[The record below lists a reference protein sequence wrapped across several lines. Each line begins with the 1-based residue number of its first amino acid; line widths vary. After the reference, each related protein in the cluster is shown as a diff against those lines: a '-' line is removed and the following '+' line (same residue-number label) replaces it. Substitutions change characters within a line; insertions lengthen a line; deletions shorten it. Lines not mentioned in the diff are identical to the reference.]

1 MTTKR
6 ILSAL
11 LALCLVLT
19 MLPAAV
25 YAAQAQSDPMQ
36 CGEDVYA
43 TFEEDTGTLT
53 IFGTGAMYDF
63 SGQNETPWTELPIV
77 KVVVENGVASIGSEA
92 FYRVVTL
99 TEVVLPESVT
109 SIGDE
114 AFFLCENLETINIP
128 SKVTYIGEFAFHQC
142 YKLNNVTIPDTL
154 TRLEDHVFSGCE
166 AITSIVVPS
175 TVKEIGIYV
184 LAGCSVLKNVVL
196 EEGIPAVGNGMFT
209 GCNALETL
217 VVPAS
222 AEFVGYEA
230 FYDTALKEIT
240 FLGDALDFES
250 DCFLE
255 CVATAKYPEDNA
267 TWTEEVLQ
275 GYGGT
280 ITWVAVPSHVHS
292 YTSAVTAPTCTEQGY
307 TTYTCSGCGN
317 SYKDNY
323 VDALGHAYGEPEF
336 IGRDEGH
343 SYTCTRCGTTKTE
356 SCTFDAGTV
365 VKEATLDEFGVKKHS
380 CTVCGGSYETGDV
393 YRIYGEDRVETALA
407 AAELLKETLGIEK
420 FNAVIITDGDN
431 FADALT
437 GSYLAA
443 RKDAPILLYR
453 AKGVA
458 MNEEYIRNNLSAD
471 GIIYILGGTAA
482 VPAEVE
488 TSLRDQGYTVVR
500 LTGDSR
506 FDTNLAILEEAGL
519 EGDEIL
525 VCTGWEFADSLS
537 ASATGMPILMV
548 NTRNNKLT
556 EGQIAFLQAHADK
569 NYTVIGGN
577 VAVSDQLLEAI
588 DAQTDGT
595 VSRLY
600 GDSRE
605 ETSVKVAMRYFDSP
619 AYALVAYSR
628 NFPDGLCGGPLA
640 HAMNAPLL
648 LVNKK
653 TESAAAAYVAELG
666 IARGAILGGTAAV
679 SDASGQI
686 VFGLE

>member
-1 MTTKR
+1 VSTLGAGTFGDCEQLR
-6 ILSAL
+6 TIYFDG
-11 LALCLVLT
+11 
-19 MLPAAV
+19 AA
-25 YAAQAQSDPMQ
+25 P
-36 CGEDVYA
+36 
-43 TFEEDTGTLT
+43 T
-53 IFGTGAMYDF
+53 
-63 SGQNETPWTELPIV
+63 
-77 KVVVENGVASIGSEA
+77 IGSNCFE
-92 FYRVVTL
+92 
-99 TEVVLPESVT
+99 
-109 SIGDE
+109 
-114 AFFLCENLETINIP
+114 
-128 SKVTYIGEFAFHQC
+128 
-142 YKLNNVTIPDTL
+142 NVTATVHYSGD
-154 TRLEDHVFSGCE
+154 LEGWNDD
-166 AITSIVVPS
+166 I
-175 TVKEIGIYV
+175 
-184 LAGCSVLKNVVL
+184 
-196 EEGIPAVGNGMFT
+196 
-209 GCNALETL
+209 
-217 VVPAS
+217 
-222 AEFVGYEA
+222 
-230 FYDTALKEIT
+230 
-240 FLGDALDFES
+240 
-250 DCFLE
+250 
-255 CVATAKYPEDNA
+255 
-267 TWTEEVLQ
+267 LQ
-275 GYGGT
+275 DYGGDL
-280 ITWVAVPSHVHS
+280 TWVSTHTHS

-343 SYTCTRCGTTKTE
+343 SYTCTRCGEVKTE

-365 VKEATLDEFGVKKHS
+365 VKEATLDEFGVKKHT

-393 YRIYGEDRVETALA
+393 YRIYGEGRVETALA
-407 AAELLKETLGIEK
+407 AAELLKETLGIQK
-420 FNAVIITDGDN
+420 FNAVIIANGDS

-453 AKGVA
+453 ASGVA
-458 MNEEYIRNNLSAD
+458 LNEEYIRDNLSAD

-482 VPAEVE
+482 VPAAVE

-500 LTGDSR
+500 LAGDSR

-519 EGDEIL
+519 AGDEIL

-548 NTRNNKLT
+548 NSVLDKLT
-556 EGQIAFLQAHADK
+556 ENQIAFLQAHADK
-569 NYTVIGGN
+569 NYTVIGGTA
-577 VAVSDQLLEAI
+577 AVSDGLLEAI

-600 GDSRE
+600 GNSRE

-640 HAMNAPLL
+640 HAMGAPLL

-653 TESAAAAYVAELG
+653 AESAAAAYVAEVG

-679 SDASGQI
+679 SDASGRI

>member
-1 MTTKR
+1 M
-6 ILSAL
+6 
-11 LALCLVLT
+11 
-19 MLPAAV
+19 
-25 YAAQAQSDPMQ
+25 
-36 CGEDVYA
+36 
-43 TFEEDTGTLT
+43 
-53 IFGTGAMYDF
+53 
-63 SGQNETPWTELPIV
+63 
-77 KVVVENGVASIGSEA
+77 
-92 FYRVVTL
+92 
-99 TEVVLPESVT
+99 
-109 SIGDE
+109 
-114 AFFLCENLETINIP
+114 
-128 SKVTYIGEFAFHQC
+128 
-142 YKLNNVTIPDTL
+142 
-154 TRLEDHVFSGCE
+154 
-166 AITSIVVPS
+166 
-175 TVKEIGIYV
+175 
-184 LAGCSVLKNVVL
+184 
-196 EEGIPAVGNGMFT
+196 
-209 GCNALETL
+209 
-217 VVPAS
+217 
-222 AEFVGYEA
+222 
-230 FYDTALKEIT
+230 
-240 FLGDALDFES
+240 
-250 DCFLE
+250 
-255 CVATAKYPEDNA
+255 
-267 TWTEEVLQ
+267 
-275 GYGGT
+275 
-280 ITWVAVPSHVHS
+280 
-292 YTSAVTAPTCTEQGY
+292 
-307 TTYTCSGCGN
+307 
-317 SYKDNY
+317 
-323 VDALGHAYGEPEF
+323 
-336 IGRDEGH
+336 
-343 SYTCTRCGTTKTE
+343 
-356 SCTFDAGTV
+356 
-365 VKEATLDEFGVKKHS
+365 KEATLDEFGVKKHT

-500 LTGDSR
+500 LAGDSR

-569 NYTVIGGN
+569 NSEG
-577 VAVSDQLLEAI
+577 LLEAI

-628 NFPDGLCGGPLA
+628 NFPDGLCGGSLA

-679 SDASGQI
+679 SEGLIDQVGGLGDALAALHAMGD
-686 VFGLE
+686 GHKN